1 MHDSCGICMHA
12 ASYPPVSLCNIEEV
26 LSLTNTTDELGPGMI
41 ANLVQFF
48 LRTLHTPFSCTHNYV
63 QKPSILYVIVVLKLL
78 HVVNECNILIV
89 KLVMWIKKVATVV
102 GS

>member
-1 MHDSCGICMHA
+1 MHDSRGIYMHA
-12 ASYPPVSLCNIEEV
+12 ASYPPLSLCNIEEV

-89 KLVMWIKKVATVV
+89 KLVIWIKKVATVV